1 MGAGELQVQ
10 RQPRL
15 QSEREKKLGWG
26 KENKEE
32 GKRRGKKEEGGK
44 EERGEKEEGTKGEM
58 GEYYRGRLVLASE
71 KLTS

>member
-1 MGAGELQVQ
+1 MQVQ

-32 GKRRGKKEEGGK
+32 GKRRGKKRRK
-44 EERGEKEEGTKGEM
+44 ERRRGERRKKEQREKWGK
-58 GEYYRGRLVLASE
+58 YYRGRLVLASE